1 MTGQKKERQEKESRH
16 SPRVSGAPSLTLDP
30 HRAPTHRQTADTD
43 RERLTDERLSLSML
57 L

>member
-1 MTGQKKERQEKESRH
+1 MTGKRKRGRRGRVD
-16 SPRVSGAPSLTLDP
+16 SPLVSGAPSLTLDP
-30 HRAPTHRQTADTD
+30 HRAPTGWQTADTD